1 MLIRAVGPRLADL
14 GVTGVL
20 ADPKFD
26 VFRAGTAAAI
36 ASNDNWDA
44 PLAATFNAVGAFGLT
59 VGSRD
64 AALVTSLTPG
74 SYTVQVS
81 GVNGGTGEALVEI
94 YEVP

>member
-20 ADPKFD
+20 ADPRFE
-26 VFRAGTAAAI
+26 VLRAGSTAPV
-36 ASNDNWDA
+36 ASNDNWD
-44 PLAATFNAVGAFGLT
+44 PSLATTFNAVGAFGLT
-59 VGSRD
+59 AGSRD
-64 AALVTSLTPG
+64 AALVTALAPG

-81 GVNGGTGEALVEI
+81 GVNNGTGEALVEI